1 MKITCPD
8 CDTSYEIKAELVGT
22 EGRSVKCARCG
33 NRWFISPRKETLV
46 EAKPAVD
53 PKAAAARAKADAKAA
68 EAAKASDEED
78 IDEDDW
84 GLDPKKAEKP
94 KDDDWASAMDED
106 AEDPDAWSDQEK
118 ETDERARAAAR
129 AREEAEAAA
138 MAEDAIEDGDDPFAA
153 DAASEEETS
162 SGSFKGSGGPGSEN
176 AAGDDGDDDTDDGK
190 RTVDIESLAK
200 RKKIK
205 VNPNKMKKR
214 RDWSKLR
221 RYINAQTI
229 RRAGGFM
236 ILLLS
241 VSLGAWL
248 FLNRTAVVRQ
258 APDLAS
264 LFELIGYKVNL
275 RGLEFRDLRTFRE
288 IEGGAAVLV
297 VEGTIQNISNSPVAV
312 PAVRLALRGEDQQ
325 EIYAWTLEPRA
336 VALEPLAS
344 TRFRTRLADPPETA
358 ADIQVRFI
366 DRTRRQATLQTQ

>member
-8 CDTSYEIKAELVGT
+8 CDTSYEIKAELVGA

-46 EAKPAVD
+46 DAKPAAK
-53 PKAAAARAKADAKAA
+53 PKMAVAAQ
-68 EAAKASDEED
+68 SEED
-78 IDEDDW
+78 EEDDW
-84 GLDPKKAEKP
+84 GIEPPSKAKTEKP
-94 KDDDWASAMDED
+94 KDDDWASAIDEE
-106 AEDPDAWSDQEK
+106 ASDPDAWSDQEK
-118 ETDERARAAAR
+118 ESDERARAEAR
-129 AREEAEAAA
+129 AREAAAARADADADDADAYAFEVDAAEDAAGQSPSKAFERGNAATAEADDDAESGDDAEAASA
-138 MAEDAIEDGDDPFAA
+138 R
-153 DAASEEETS
+153 
-162 SGSFKGSGGPGSEN
+162 
-176 AAGDDGDDDTDDGK
+176 
-190 RTVDIESLAK
+190 RTIDIESLAK

-214 RDWSKLR
+214 RDWSKVR
-221 RYINAQTI
+221 RYVNAQNL

-241 VSLGAWL
+241 IGTGAWL
-248 FLNRTAVVRQ
+248 FFNRAVVVKQ

-264 LFELIGYKVNL
+264 LFEVIGYEVNL

-297 VEGTIQNISNSPVAV
+297 VEGTIQNIGDAPVAV

-325 EIYAWTLEPRA
+325 EIYAWTLVPRA
-336 VALEPLAS
+336 VSLEALAS

-366 DRTRRQATLQTQ
+366 DRSRQQATLQNQ

>member
-8 CDTSYEIKAELVGT
+8 CDTSYEIKAELVGA

-46 EAKPAVD
+46 DAKPAAK
-53 PKAAAARAKADAKAA
+53 PKATAAAA
-68 EAAKASDEED
+68 EPE
-78 IDEDDW
+78 DEDDDW
-84 GLDPKKAEKP
+84 GIEPPKKAKAEKP
-94 KDDDWASAMDED
+94 KDDDWASAIDGDES
-106 AEDPDAWSDQEK
+106 DPDAWSDQEK
-118 ETDERARAAAR
+118 ESDERARAEAR
-129 AREEAEAAA
+129 AREAAA
-138 MAEDAIEDGDDPFAA
+138 ARADADADDADAFAFEADAADDAATGKSSAQAFARGNAAQADTEGDGDGEDGQEDGDSGAA
-153 DAASEEETS
+153 AR
-162 SGSFKGSGGPGSEN
+162 
-176 AAGDDGDDDTDDGK
+176 
-190 RTVDIESLAK
+190 RTIDIESLAK

-221 RYINAQTI
+221 RYVNAQNL
-229 RRAGGFM
+229 RRAGGIM

-241 VSLGAWL
+241 LGTGAWL
-248 FLNRTAVVRQ
+248 FFNRALVVKQ

-264 LFELIGYKVNL
+264 LFEVIGYEVNL

-297 VEGTIQNISNSPVAV
+297 VEGTIQNIGEAPVAV

-325 EIYAWTLEPRA
+325 EIYAWTLVPRA
-336 VALEPLAS
+336 VSLDALAS

-366 DRTRRQATLQTQ
+366 DRSRQQATLQNQ